1 LPLDQAGQ
9 RAERA
14 RGILLGAGIGCVFF
28 LTPLI
33 GFLVALING
42 DGEHTEDPTAT
53 WLMACSAIG
62 GVVLLLVSL
71 LIGRLTADWW
81 RPRMREMLPG
91 GTPPVGL
98 SAELP
103 QEKSVSPRATEREAQ
118 RRYRMAKRVRRQLRE
133 ARIFERRLDGGGTL
147 LTEPILVL
155 RGPRRGDFA
164 IFDQEGNPLGSAVRV
179 RDLTSEASAN
189 SWISEVRDS
198 QGRPVLAIRLAAR
211 RRWPKSVPSK
221 RGTYEICSPN
231 GTKIAHVGQ
240 LTKRSSRVVTAG
252 GDPVACLDEEDG
264 MTISDADGR
273 RVARIT
279 AKPGWYVV
287 HCTAPVDEPLRSLL
301 LAASIVWD
309 DTRPE
314 NAA

>member
-1 LPLDQAGQ
+1 
-9 RAERA
+9 
-14 RGILLGAGIGCVFF
+14 V
-28 LTPLI
+28 I

-62 GVVLLLVSL
+62 GVVVILVSL

-91 GTPPVGL
+91 GTPPAGL
-98 SAELP
+98 SAEPP
-103 QEKSVSPRATEREAQ
+103 QGKSVSPRATEREAQ
-118 RRYRMAKRVRRQLRE
+118 RRYRMAKRVRRQLRG

-155 RGPRRGDFA
+155 HGRRRGELA

-179 RDLTSEASAN
+179 RDLTSEASAS

-198 QGRPVLAIRLAAR
+198 QGRPVLSIRLAAR

-221 RGTYEICSPN
+221 TGTYEICSPN
-231 GTKIAHVGQ
+231 GTKITHVVQ
-240 LTKRSSRVVTAG
+240 LTKHSSRVVTAG
-252 GDPVACLDEEDG
+252 GDPVACLDEGDG

-273 RVARIT
+273 QVARIT

-287 HCTAPVDEPLRSLL
+287 NCTAPVDEPLRSLL
-301 LAASIVWD
+301 LAACIVWD

-314 NAA
+314 SAA